1 MIHDSA
7 IVDSK
12 AILAADVEIGPYSI
26 IGDNVTIGSGTVIGP
41 HVVIKGSTEIGE
53 NNQIYQFSSIGGD
66 PQDKKYAGEPTQ
78 LIIGNNNVIRENCTI
93 SRGTAQ
99 GGGVTQIGNDNWIM
113 AYVHIA
119 HDCLVGDHTIFA
131 NAATLAGH
139 VTIEDYAIL
148 GGFSNIHQFCRVGAH
163 SFLAMSS
170 IVAMDVPPFVMAAG
184 HNAVPHGVNSEGLKR
199 RGFSKEALLA
209 IRNAYK
215 IIYKSSMK
223 LKDARDEILT
233 LSKKHPELVIL
244 CEFLG
249 SSERGI
255 IR

>member
-1 MIHDSA
+1 MIHESA
-7 IVDSK
+7 IVDRN
-12 AILAADVEIGPYSI
+12 ANLGENVEVGPYSI
-26 IGDNVTIGSGTVIGP
+26 IGENVTIGSGTVIGP
-41 HVVIKGSTEIGE
+41 HVVIKGSTEIGQ

-66 PQDKKYAGEPTQ
+66 PQDKKYAGEDTR
-78 LIIGNNNVIRENCTI
+78 LIIGDNNVIRESCTI
-93 SRGTAQ
+93 SRGTTQ
-99 GGGVTQIGNDNWIM
+99 GGGVTKIANDNWIM

-119 HDCLVGDHTIFA
+119 HDCVVGDNTIFA

-170 IVAMDVPPFVMAAG
+170 IVAMDVPPYVMAAG
-184 HNAVPHGVNSEGLKR
+184 HNAVPHGINSEGLKR
-199 RGFSKEALLA
+199 RGFSKEALQA
-209 IRNAYK
+209 IRKAYK

-223 LKDARDEILT
+223 LKEAQEVIL
-233 LSKKHPELVIL
+233 SMAEEHPELNIL
-244 CEFLG
+244 GEFLG
-249 SSERGI
+249 TSERGV

>member
-1 MIHDSA
+1 MIHESA
-7 IVDSK
+7 IVDSN
-12 AILAADVEIGPYSI
+12 ANLAEDVEVGPYSI
-26 IGDNVTIGSGTVIGP
+26 IGNSVTIGSGTVIGP
-41 HVVIKGSTEIGE
+41 HVVIKGTTEIGK

-66 PQDKKYAGEPTQ
+66 PQDKKYAGEDTQ
-78 LIIGNNNVIRENCTI
+78 LIIGSNNVIRENCTI
-93 SRGTAQ
+93 SRGSAQ
-99 GGGVTQIGNDNWIM
+99 GGGVTIVGNDNWIM

-184 HNAVPHGVNSEGLKR
+184 HNAVPHGINSEGLKR
-199 RGFSKEALLA
+199 RGFSKEALQA
-209 IRNAYK
+209 IRKAYK

-223 LKDARDEILT
+223 LKDARHEVLKIAE
-233 LSKKHPELVIL
+233 KHPELEIL
-244 CEFLG
+244 GNFLG
-249 SSERGI
+249 TSERGI

>member
-1 MIHDSA
+1 MIHESA

-12 AILAADVEIGPYSI
+12 ASLADDVEVGPYSI
-26 IGDNVTIGSGTVIGP
+26 IGQSVAIGSGTVIGP
-41 HVVIKGSTEIGE
+41 HVVIKGPTEIGE
-53 NNQIYQFSSIGGD
+53 NNHIYQFSSIGGD
-66 PQDKKYAGEPTQ
+66 PQDKKYAGEDTQ
-78 LIIGNNNVIRENCTI
+78 LVIGNNNVIRENCTI

-99 GGGVTQIGNDNWIM
+99 GGGVTRIGSGNWIM

-148 GGFSNIHQFCRVGAH
+148 GGFSNIHQFCRVGAY

-184 HNAVPHGVNSEGLKR
+184 HNAVPHGINSEGLRR
-199 RGFSKEALLA
+199 RGFSKEAILA
-209 IRNAYK
+209 IRKAYK

-223 LKDARDEILT
+223 LKDARDEVLA
-233 LSKKHPELVIL
+233 LSKKHPELEIL
-244 CEFLG
+244 SKFLG
-249 SSERGI
+249 STDRGI

>member
-1 MIHDSA
+1 MIHETA
-7 IVDSK
+7 IVDSN
-12 AILAADVEIGPYSI
+12 ANLAEDVEVGPYSI
-26 IGDNVTIGSGTVIGP
+26 IGSNVTIGSGTVIGP
-41 HVVIKGSTEIGE
+41 HVVIKGTTEIGK

-66 PQDKKYAGEPTQ
+66 PQDKKYAGEVTQ
-78 LIIGNNNVIRENCTI
+78 LIIGSNNVIRENCTI

-99 GGGVTQIGNDNWIM
+99 GGGVTKIGNDNWIM

-184 HNAVPHGVNSEGLKR
+184 HNAVPHGINSEGLKR
-199 RGFSKEALLA
+199 RGFSKEALQA
-209 IRNAYK
+209 IRKAYK

-223 LKDARDEILT
+223 LKDARDEVLEIA
-233 LSKKHPELVIL
+233 KKHPELEIL
-244 CEFLG
+244 GNFLG
-249 SSERGI
+249 TSERGI